1 MVKAGG
7 KNGIAERWKIIP
19 KPWIMLKQTWHNF
32 SFFCEEIKGISY
44 FQLPFASSLYLKLEL
59 SQLMDTLGEGKCGLG
74 F

>member
-1 MVKAGG
+1 
-7 KNGIAERWKIIP
+7 
-19 KPWIMLKQTWHNF
+19 MLKQTWHNF